1 MDDLIINKAKAP
13 NSLAKISV
21 PKYLKGALVL
31 NITFKKID
39 WDLTPDNIE
48 RHRDDETGGEYID
61 FYGVVVVRAIDD
73 VGNFDTKVIA
83 DVDICDGL
91 YCAIE
96 EIEQYLNEGWP
107 SVEVFY
113 TTQCEAY
120 GGGPAYEHGNDI
132 GYILSEYMG
141 ADPYYCR
148 EYEGGILC
156 RSTWKQDCG
165 DIVDFA
171 YIDEDG
177 NFELLDIENLAF
189 EILTKYHKNS
199 TSYENMIEW
208 AE

>member
-1 MDDLIINKAKAP
+1 MDDLILNKVKTP

-48 RHRDDETGGEYID
+48 RHRDDETGGECID

-96 EIEQYLNEGWP
+96 EIELYHNEGWP

-120 GGGPAYEHGNDI
+120 GDGPTYKHGNDI

-141 ADPYYCR
+141 ADSYYCR
-148 EYEGGILC
+148 EYEGGMLC
-156 RSTWKQDCG
+156 RVIWEQKVS
-165 DIVDFA
+165 DIVDFV
-171 YIDEDG
+171 YVDEDG
-177 NFELLDIENLAF
+177 CLELLDVEDSAF
-189 EILTKYHKNS
+189 EMLTKYLENR
-199 TSYENMIEW
+199 TSYEDMIEW